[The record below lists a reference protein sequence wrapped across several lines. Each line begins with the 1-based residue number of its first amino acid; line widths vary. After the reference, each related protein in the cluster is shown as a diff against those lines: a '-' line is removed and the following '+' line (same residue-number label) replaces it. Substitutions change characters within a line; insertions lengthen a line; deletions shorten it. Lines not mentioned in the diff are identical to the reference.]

1 MPDVPGIDDLT
12 MQMVA
17 GRQVFSING
26 MSASVGSFA
35 SDSEIET
42 AIRSISR
49 LPPVNITEET
59 KPMSITGFRPGA
71 IRAAIEA
78 AQATARERQSR
89 SMDGLAA
96 AAAKAVEVADAVDA
110 VSAKMLR
117 EADDA
122 MQELAQFTNGGPE

>member
-26 MSASVGSFA
+26 ASASVGSFA

-59 KPMSITGFRPGA
+59 KPMSITGFQPGA
-71 IRAAIEA
+71 LKAAIEA
-78 AQATARERQSR
+78 AQKAATDRRAQS
-89 SMDGLAA
+89 MAKLAEA
-96 AAAKAVEVADAVDA
+96 GAKTVAVADAIDA
-110 VSAKMLR
+110 VSAKMAK
-117 EADDA
+117 EADA
-122 MQELAQFTNGGPE
+122 ALQELAQFTNGGPE